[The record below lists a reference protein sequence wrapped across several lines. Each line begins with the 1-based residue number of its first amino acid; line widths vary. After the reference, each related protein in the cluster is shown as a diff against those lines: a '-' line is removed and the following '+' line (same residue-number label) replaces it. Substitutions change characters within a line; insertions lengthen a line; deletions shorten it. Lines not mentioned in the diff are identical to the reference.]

1 MVDVNVKG
9 EMTAGCWMGMFD
21 GSVGGGSGNLVAG
34 AADVA
39 AVEDFAG
46 A

>member
-1 MVDVNVKG
+1 MVNVNVKG
-9 EMTAGCWMGMFD
+9 EMTAGCWRGVLEGID
-21 GSVGGGSGNLVAG
+21 GGESGNLVAG

-39 AVEDFAG
+39 AIEDFAG